1 MDCVHFGCDVYILKI
16 MKVAVPS
23 ISKQLTED
31 QIYKSINDNYSQIT
45 KVWFNFQ
52 MDWMQRS
59 YLSFKDHD
67 KYLIVVYLFHRLIF

>member
-1 MDCVHFGCDVYILKI
+1 

-59 YLSFKDHD
+59 YNSFKDHD
-67 KYLIVVYLFHRLIF
+67 KYLIVVYLVQHIHLTI

>member
-1 MDCVHFGCDVYILKI
+1 

-23 ISKQLTED
+23 ISRQLTED
-31 QIYKSINDNYSQIT
+31 QIFKSINDNYSQIT

-52 MDWMQRS
+52 MDWMQRA

-67 KYLIVVYLFHRLIF
+67 KYLIVVYLSLIHI